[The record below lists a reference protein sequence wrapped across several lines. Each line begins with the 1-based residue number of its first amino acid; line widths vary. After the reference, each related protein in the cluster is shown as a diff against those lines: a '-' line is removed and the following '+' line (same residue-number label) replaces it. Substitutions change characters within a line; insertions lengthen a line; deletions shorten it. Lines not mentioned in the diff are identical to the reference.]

1 MPGDP
6 QHGPS
11 KPRIT
16 PRSTYRLQLN
26 PAFDFDA
33 AASLAPYLADLG
45 ISHVYLSPYLQA
57 APGSEHGYDVVDHDT
72 VSRDLGGLQA
82 HERMCS
88 AFAAAG
94 LSHVVDVVPNHMSI
108 ATDRNRWW
116 WDILE
121 NGPSSLY
128 ARFFDVDWHSTDE
141 RQRNKVLMAILPDHY
156 GRVLDAGD
164 ISLARSAGNFHVK
177 VGDRVLPAAPRS
189 IDNVLARAASETG
202 SEQLAFLADA
212 ARELPEASVTD
223 PESVARRHRD
233 KRTISALLARSL
245 KDEPAL
251 EAALDRAVA
260 ELNADTDQLDLF
272 LDRQNYRLAFWRAA
286 RQELDYRRFF
296 DINELVALRMDYE
309 VVFEATHRL
318 LVQWVREGKVE
329 GLRIDHIDGL
339 RDPDR
344 YLERLRREARS
355 AWIVAEKICEF
366 DEEPPRRWPIEGTT
380 GYELIAH
387 SDGLFIDPDAAD
399 PLRELY
405 EAFTGEASPDFPT
418 LAREKKR
425 QVLRDSLTTDL
436 QRLVNTLRN
445 VCEHHRRYRDYTNSE
460 LRDVLEALLVGLP
473 VYRCYVRPGEPADTI
488 DLDRIRTAV
497 VHARNHLPDTDPRL
511 FSFLE
516 EVLCGHHDGPGE
528 REFVARF
535 QQLSGPA
542 TAKGVEDTALYCD
555 HRLVCLNEVGC
566 DPGRFGV
573 KVEEFH
579 RYCLKNQQHW
589 PATMLTSSTHDTKRN
604 EDVRLRIA
612 LISSHVETWVSAVK
626 RWSELAARHKMGGL
640 PDRATEYLAYQTLVG
655 AWPIDAER
663 LSGYLLKAAREAK
676 LRTSWTRPDE
686 AYERALEHFARGILS
701 DRDLT
706 ADIARFVNE
715 LEPEFYVHSL
725 AHTLL
730 KLTAPGVPDVY
741 QGNEIFH
748 FALTDPDNRRPVDFT
763 RRSELLQLVATL
775 DIKEIVRRAPEG
787 LPKLWLVRQA
797 LGLRKRRPELFGRE
811 ADYEPLPL
819 TGLHR
824 DCVVAFARS
833 SSAITVAPRLVAKV
847 RGGWD
852 NTAVSLPSGTFTNVF
867 TGTLVRGGP
876 ASIEELLSGFPVALL
891 ERTGS

>member
-1 MPGDP
+1 MRPDP
-6 QHGPS
+6 QRGAREF
-11 KPRIT
+11 RIT

-26 PAFDFDA
+26 PAFGFDA
-33 AASLAPYLADLG
+33 AGALAPYLADLG

-57 APGSEHGYDVVDHDT
+57 APGSTHGYDVVDHDT
-72 VSRDLGGLQA
+72 VSCELGGPEA

-88 AFAAAG
+88 AFATAG

-121 NGPSSLY
+121 NGPASLY
-128 ARFFDVDWHSTDE
+128 ARFFDVDWKSPDE
-141 RQRNKVLMAILPDHY
+141 RQRDKVLMAILTDHY
-156 GRVLDAGD
+156 GRVLDAGN
-164 ISLARSAGNFHVK
+164 IRVERNAGSFLVK
-177 VGDRVLPAAPRS
+177 VGDRPLPAAPRS
-189 IDNVLARAASETG
+189 IDGLLARAAERTG

-212 ARELPEASVTD
+212 AHTLPEASLTD

-233 KRTISALLARSL
+233 KRIVSDLLERVFE
-245 KDEPAL
+245 DDRAL
-251 EAALDRAVA
+251 EAAVDEAVS
-260 ELNADTDQLDLF
+260 ELNADTDRLDLF

-286 RQELDYRRFF
+286 GQELDYRRFF

-309 VVFEATHRL
+309 PVFEATHRL
-318 LVQWVREGKVE
+318 LLRWVREGKIE

-339 RDPDR
+339 RDPDQ
-344 YLERLRREARS
+344 YLERLRREARGT
-355 AWIVAEKICEF
+355 WIVAEKICEF
-366 DEEPPRRWPIEGTT
+366 DEEAPRRWPIEGTT

-387 SDGLFIDPDAAD
+387 ADGLFIDPDAAQ

-405 EAFTGEASPDFPT
+405 ESFTGEASPDFPT

-425 QVLRDSLTTDL
+425 QVLRDSLATDL
-436 QRLVNTLRN
+436 LRLVNTLRK
-445 VCEHHRRYRDYTNSE
+445 VCEHHRRYRDYTIPE
-460 LRDVLEALLVGLP
+460 LRDALEALLVGLP
-473 VYRCYVRPGEPADTI
+473 VYRCYVRPGEPADAV
-488 DLDRIRTAV
+488 DLDRIRIAV
-497 VHARNHLPDTDPRL
+497 VYARKHLPDADPRL

-516 EVLCGHHDGPGE
+516 DLLCGRHDGPAE

-555 HRLVCLNEVGC
+555 HRLACLNEVGC

-573 KVEEFH
+573 SVEEFH

-589 PATMLTSSTHDTKRN
+589 PATLLASSTHDTKRN

-612 LISSHVETWVSAVK
+612 LISSHVKSWTNAVK
-626 RWSELAARHKMGGL
+626 RWSELASRHKIGDS
-640 PDRATEYLAYQTLVG
+640 PDRATEYLTYQTLIG

-663 LSGYLLKAAREAK
+663 LGGYLLKAAREAK
-676 LRTSWTRPDE
+676 LRTSWTRPDA
-686 AYERALEHFARGILS
+686 AYEKSLEHFARGILS

-706 ADIARFVNE
+706 ADIARFASE
-715 LEPEFYVHSL
+715 LEPEFVVHSL
-725 AHTLL
+725 AHTSL

-748 FALTDPDNRRPVDFT
+748 FALTDPDNRRPVDFEK
-763 RRSELLQLVATL
+763 RRELLQLVATL
-775 DIKEIVRRAPEG
+775 DIKEIMRRASEG

-819 TGLHR
+819 TGRHR

-833 SSAITVAPRLVAKV
+833 GSAITIAPRLASKV
-847 RGGWD
+847 REGWD
-852 NTAVSLPSGTFTNVF
+852 NTAVTLPPGNFTNVL
-867 TGTLVRGGP
+867 TGDLVRGGP
-876 ASIEELLSGFPVALL
+876 APIEGLLIAFPVALL